1 MKTYSIDF
9 RQKILDTYHTEPISQ
24 KAIAKRFSVALS
36 FVQKLLK
43 QYRETK
49 NITPRTDRC
58 GVKGKLN
65 AEQLL
70 ILGKLIEENND
81 ATLEELRYL
90 LYGKIGFSVSISTIA
105 RMIKLLDITVKKK
118 TLFPSGKGTERVQIL
133 RCEFWE
139 KIKKI
144 SLKDLIFIDE
154 SGVNLAMVRLY
165 ARALK
170 GQRAKGPKP
179 TKRGQNVS
187 IIGAMSV
194 SEILTSVNLIGG
206 TDAITFEAFI
216 IRKLVPKLWKGAC
229 VVMDNCPIHLGDE
242 VKKAIE
248 KKGAKLILL
257 SPYSPDFSPIEN
269 LWSKLKNIL
278 RSIETPNYQELA
290 KAIELALGQVTS
302 SNIFNWFTHCC
313 YCTSSF

>member
-70 ILGKLIEENND
+70 ILGELIELNND

-118 TLFPSGKGTERVQIL
+118 LSSLQAKAPTEFNSCDVSSGK
-133 RCEFWE
+133 
-139 KIKKI
+139 
-144 SLKDLIFIDE
+144 
-154 SGVNLAMVRLY
+154 
-165 ARALK
+165 
-170 GQRAKGPKP
+170 
-179 TKRGQNVS
+179 
-187 IIGAMSV
+187 
-194 SEILTSVNLIGG
+194 
-206 TDAITFEAFI
+206 
-216 IRKLVPKLWKGAC
+216 
-229 VVMDNCPIHLGDE
+229 
-242 VKKAIE
+242 
-248 KKGAKLILL
+248 
-257 SPYSPDFSPIEN
+257 
-269 LWSKLKNIL
+269 KLKRL
-278 RSIETPNYQELA
+278 VLKT
-290 KAIELALGQVTS
+290 
-302 SNIFNWFTHCC
+302 
-313 YCTSSF
+313 